1 MTHPTSASVPQLT
14 LTLPNGVTQ
23 TYALAKGS
31 ITIGRQTTCDM
42 VLRHWT
48 VSRRHARIDRI
59 AGGYTI
65 TDLGSVNGTRVNGAP
80 ITRRP
85 LTLGDVLHV
94 GDCTLRFEAARLEP
108 APERVTRIDSERD
121 LRDTLIEMPVHVQL
135 EESSVPRAVV
145 HTSEGTWEVPLA
157 GDRLTIGRDPDNDIR
172 LEFPAVSRH
181 HAVIERSGDA
191 YRVRDLRSQNGTWIR
206 RERISSKDIED
217 GESFY
222 VGPACVLLKRGLSQ
236 NDLEA
241 GGEVAKRRPV
251 VIIPGFAGSNLWL
264 GNEQIWPAMRTL
276 GNPSLLAMSH
286 RLDARGVV
294 DDVVVVPNLIKLDQY
309 SLLTGYLREGLG
321 YEPGKDLLEFGYDFR
336 QDNRESARLLAAAID
351 RWQVSGPIT
360 IIAHSMGC
368 LIARYF
374 IERLGGHRKVERAIF
389 IGGPHAGTPYAF
401 ASLLRGPNLLPL
413 GMMNLRLREV
423 LATFPSWYQILPT
436 YRCVS
441 SGQSPLDVLMD
452 DTWVADHVRPLLRD
466 AGEFRRE
473 LGSQSSVPAVCI
485 FGYGIKTVTEA
496 TIERDDQGAVRKAD
510 LATSD
515 HGDGMIPE
523 RSARLKDSEIH
534 PVRQHHGSLYVDSDV
549 RMRLK
554 LELTRSTNP

>member
-1 MTHPTSASVPQLT
+1 MNALPQLV

-23 TYALAKGS
+23 TYSMGRAT

-48 VSRRHARIDRI
+48 VSRRHARIDRN
-59 AGGYTI
+59 ADGYVA
-65 TDLGSVNGTRVNGAP
+65 TDLGSVNGTRVNGVP
-80 ITRRP
+80 ITRRQ
-85 LTLGDVLHV
+85 LVLGDVLHV
-94 GDCTLRFEAARLEP
+94 GDCILRFEAG
-108 APERVTRIDSERD
+108 RVEDSPDRPTCIDSERD
-121 LRDTLIEMPVHVQL
+121 LHDTLIEMPVQVELQ
-135 EESSVPRAVV
+135 ESSVPRAVV
-145 HTSEGTWEVPLA
+145 HTSEGTWEVALE
-157 GDRLTIGRDPDNDIR
+157 GERLTIGRDPDNDIR

-181 HAVIERSGDA
+181 HAVIERAGDS
-191 YRVRDLRSQNGTWIR
+191 YRVRDLRSQNGTWMR
-206 RERISSKDIED
+206 HERITSQEIAD
-217 GESFY
+217 GETVY
-222 VGPACVLLKRGLSQ
+222 IGPACVLFKRGLTDD
-236 NDLEA
+236 DLGA
-241 GGEVAKRRPV
+241 GGELVRRRPV

-264 GNEQIWPAMRTL
+264 GSEQVWPSMRTL
-276 GNPSLLAMSH
+276 GNLSLLSMNH
-286 RLDARGVV
+286 RLEARGVV

-309 SLLTGYLREGLG
+309 SVLTGYLREGLG

-336 QDNRESARLLAAAID
+336 QDNRESARQLAAALD
-351 RWQVSGPIT
+351 RWKVPEPIT

-374 IERLGGHRKVERAIF
+374 IERLGGHRKVERVIL

-423 LATFPSWYQILPT
+423 LATFPSWYQILPA

-441 SGQSPLDVLMD
+441 SGEAPLDVLTD
-452 DTWVADHVRPLLRD
+452 HSWVAETARPLLHD

-496 TIERDDQGAVRKAD
+496 TVERDVHGGLRRAD
-510 LATSD
+510 LVTSE

-523 RSARLKDSEIH
+523 RSALLKGAEIH
-534 PVRQHHGSLYVDSDV
+534 PVKQHHGSLYVDSDV

-554 LELTRSTNP
+554 LELTRSA